1 MSYKQI
7 FNVLTLIL
15 GLFIAIDASAQHGH
29 GAGPDDH
36 GPLSFMPVLAQKLTD
51 PELKNYT
58 MESVVMTAK
67 AGGIDSIPHKHDAEL
82 FGYILDGQ
90 LEVRVGNTPAKVYQK
105 GEMFYEPRNI
115 THYSTR
121 NPDSQ
126 TDSKI
131 LLVFIIKSGRERKAP
146 VGSVSK
152 VK

>member
-1 MSYKQI
+1 MCYKRI
-7 FNVLTLIL
+7 FNFLFLIS
-15 GLFIAIDASAQHGH
+15 GLFISLHASAQHGH
-29 GAGPDDH
+29 AAGPDDH
-36 GPLSFMPVLAQKLTD
+36 GPLSFMPVLAQKLSD

-67 AGGIDSIPHKHDAEL
+67 AGGVDSIPHKHDAEL

-90 LEVRVGNTPAKVYQK
+90 LEVRVGDAAPKIYKK

-121 NPDSQ
+121 NSDSQ
-126 TDSKI
+126 TDANI
-131 LLVFIIKSGRERKAP
+131 LLVFIIKTGRERKAP
-146 VGSVSK
+146 VSAVSK